1 MTRQTHANC
10 SEEKRVV
17 RVGGRGRSS
26 YAAVVRRLTP
36 RCDACTPVLR
46 MAFEAKGRPQS
57 ILLGLR
63 RI

>member
-17 RVGGRGRSS
+17 RVGGRGQSS

-46 MAFEAKGRPQS
+46 MAFEAEGNA
-57 ILLGLR
+57 IT
-63 RI
+63 